1 MARETNGIMTAQQ
14 MMTKIK
20 ELCSNV
26 IDNDFVPAIVGGTG
40 KIEIWDNGDGV
51 PYIVRWTHEDTQPT
65 AEQLEG

>member
-1 MARETNGIMTAQQ
+1 MAREVNGIMTAQQ

-26 IDNDFVPAIVGGTG
+26 IDSDFEVTAVGGTG

-51 PYIVRWTHEDTQPT
+51 PYIGRWTHEDTQPT
-65 AEQLEG
+65 AEQLAG

>member
-1 MARETNGIMTAQQ
+1 MTTQQ

-26 IDNDFVPAIVGGTG
+26 TDNDFVPAIVGGTG

-51 PYIVRWTHEDTQPT
+51 VYIGKWTHSDTQPT
-65 AEQLEG
+65 SKQLEG